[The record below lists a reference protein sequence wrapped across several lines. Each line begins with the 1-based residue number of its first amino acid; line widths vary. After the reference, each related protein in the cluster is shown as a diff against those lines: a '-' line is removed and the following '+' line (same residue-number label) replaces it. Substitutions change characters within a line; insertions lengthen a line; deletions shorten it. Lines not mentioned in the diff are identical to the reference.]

1 MKSLNFPK
9 NIEIFQTQK
18 YTQGMAYLEKLS
30 KRINIGPKQ
39 NIQTYVEIFLKYAQP
54 IGNFQNLINPKK

>member
-18 YTQGMAYLEKLS
+18 YIQGMAYLEKLS

-39 NIQTYVEIFLKYAQP
+39 NIQTYVEKILKYPQP
-54 IGNFQNLINPKK
+54 IGNFQKLINPKK

>member
-39 NIQTYVEIFLKYAQP
+39 NIQTYVEKILKYPQP
-54 IGNFQNLINPKK
+54 IRNFQNLINPK

>member
-1 MKSLNFPK
+1 MKPLNFPK

-30 KRINIGPKQ
+30 KRINIRPKQ
-39 NIQTYVEIFLKYAQP
+39 NIQTYVENFLKYPQP